1 MFKTFFDNFFCIQKV
16 VLILQIIL
24 FGVKSVQIFH
34 HIFVNITQVVIFLF
48 WNYIFL
54 LYGGKEMFVKNAE
67 NHIEVSDTGEINLG
81 ITLDCGQAFRWKENA
96 DKSWTGVVRG
106 IETTVTKT
114 ENGLLFQ
121 GITAQQFTDVFY
133 DYFDFGKDYAK
144 ILSQLSQDESLK
156 KAIDAYGTIRILNQE
171 PWEALCSFIIS
182 ACNNIPRIKGIIE
195 RLCESFGER
204 TGNSFSFPSPEK
216 IASLEVSDLDIIRA
230 GYRSPY
236 IISAARMICNNE
248 IDLDSLKNKSVDIC
262 EKELMKITGVG
273 KKVADCTIL
282 FGLGHIDAF
291 PVDRHI
297 KRICEDLYP
306 EGLPDCINGYGGI
319 AQQYMF
325 HMQRM
330 KNT

>member
-1 MFKTFFDNFFCIQKV
+1 
-16 VLILQIIL
+16 
-24 FGVKSVQIFH
+24 
-34 HIFVNITQVVIFLF
+34 
-48 WNYIFL
+48 
-54 LYGGKEMFVKNAE
+54 MFVKIAE
-67 NHIEVSDTGEINLG
+67 NHIDVTDIGEINLG
-81 ITLDCGQAFRWKENA
+81 ITLDCGQAFRWKEND

-106 IETTVTKT
+106 IETTVRKT
-114 ENGLLFQ
+114 ENGLRFD
-121 GITAQQFTDVFY
+121 GITSQQFTDVFY
-133 DYFDFGKDYAK
+133 DYFDFGKDYGR
-144 ILSQLSQDESLK
+144 ILEMLSQDETLK
-156 KAIDAYGTIRILNQE
+156 KAIDEYGTIRILNQE

-195 RLCESFGER
+195 RLCENFGDR

-236 IISAARMICNNE
+236 LISAAKMVCNNE
-248 IDLDSLKNKSVDIC
+248 INLDNLKQQSIDIC

-306 EGLPDCINGYGGI
+306 QGLPDCINGYGGI

-325 HMQRM
+325 HMQRTGS
-330 KNT
+330 K

>member
-1 MFKTFFDNFFCIQKV
+1 
-16 VLILQIIL
+16 
-24 FGVKSVQIFH
+24 
-34 HIFVNITQVVIFLF
+34 
-48 WNYIFL
+48 
-54 LYGGKEMFVKNAE
+54 MFVEIAE
-67 NHIEVSDTGEINLG
+67 NHIEVSDAGDINLD
-81 ITLDCGQAFRWKENA
+81 ITLDCGQAFRWKQNE
-96 DKSWTGVVRG
+96 DKSWTGVVKG
-106 IETTVTKT
+106 IETTVSKT
-114 ENGLLFQ
+114 ESGLCFY

-133 DYFDFGKDYAK
+133 NYFDFGKDYKK
-144 ILSQLSQDESLK
+144 ILIQLSQDNILK
-156 KAIDAYGTIRILNQE
+156 KAIDNYGTIRILNQE

-195 RLCESFGER
+195 RLCENFGEK
-204 TGNSFSFPSPEK
+204 TESTFSFPSPEK
-216 IASLEVSDLDIIRA
+216 IASLEINDLDIIRA

-236 IISAARMICNNE
+236 LISAARMICNNE
-248 IDLDSLKNKSVDIC
+248 IDLENLKSQPVDAC

-297 KRICEDLYP
+297 KRICEELYP
-306 EGLPDCINGYGGI
+306 DGLPECINGYGGI

-330 KNT
+330 KNI